1 MAITRE
7 RKEEL
12 LAKYVDLLKKSDAVF
27 VAEYK
32 GLTVQKLQDLRA
44 EARKSGGVVY
54 VTKNTLL
61 LKALAEVGMAAPE
74 ATMKGQLAT
83 AFSSGDASSMAKTM
97 LAYAKK
103 EDLMVMKGGV
113 LGAKALSAKDVES
126 LSQLPGMDQLRA
138 QLIGV
143 ISAPARNVASVI
155 AGGVRQVVNV
165 LDAYTRKDESAETAE
180 AAA

>member
-27 VAEYK
+27 IAEYK
-32 GLTVQKLQDLRA
+32 GLSVQKLQDLRA
-44 EARKSGGVVY
+44 EARKVGGVVY

-61 LKALAEVGMAAPE
+61 LKALEEVGMGTPQE
-74 ATMKGQLAT
+74 EMIGQLAT
-83 AFSSGDASSMAKTM
+83 GFSFGDAPNLAKT
-97 LAYAKK
+97 LLDFAKK
-103 EDLMVMKGGV
+103 EDLMTVKGGV
-113 LGAKALSAKDVES
+113 LGKNILSIKDVEALSKLPS
-126 LSQLPGMDQLRA
+126 LDQLRA

-165 LDAYTRKDESAETAE
+165 LDAYVRKDESAEAE

>member
-12 LAKYVDLLKKSDAVF
+12 VAKYVDLLKQSDAVF
-27 VAEYK
+27 IAEYK
-32 GLTVQKLQDLRA
+32 GLTVKKLQDLRA

-61 LKALAEVGMAAPE
+61 LKALEEVGMAAPTE
-74 ATMKGQLAT
+74 QMKGQLAT
-83 AFSSGDASSMAKTM
+83 SFSLGGDATSMAKTI
-97 LAYAKK
+97 LEYAKK
-103 EDLMVMKGGV
+103 EELLTVKGGV
-113 LGAKALSAKDVES
+113 LGKNFLSAKQVDD
-126 LSQLPGMDQLRA
+126 LSKLPGLDQLRA

-165 LDAYTRKDESAETAE
+165 LDAYTRKDEAAE

>member
-12 LAKYVDLLKKSDAVF
+12 VAKYVELLKQSDAVF
-27 VAEYK
+27 IAEYK
-32 GLTVQKLQDLRA
+32 GLTVKKLQDLRA

-61 LKALAEVGMAAPE
+61 LKALEEVGMATP
-74 ATMKGQLAT
+74 TDQMKGQLAT
-83 AFSSGDASSMAKTM
+83 SFSMGGDAPSMAKVM
-97 LAYAKK
+97 LEYAKK
-103 EDLMVMKGGV
+103 EDLLTVKGGV
-113 LGAKALSAKDVES
+113 LGKNALSAKQVEDLSKLPS
-126 LSQLPGMDQLRA
+126 LDQLRA
-138 QLIGV
+138 QLMGV

-165 LDAYTRKDESAETAE
+165 LDAYTRKDESAE